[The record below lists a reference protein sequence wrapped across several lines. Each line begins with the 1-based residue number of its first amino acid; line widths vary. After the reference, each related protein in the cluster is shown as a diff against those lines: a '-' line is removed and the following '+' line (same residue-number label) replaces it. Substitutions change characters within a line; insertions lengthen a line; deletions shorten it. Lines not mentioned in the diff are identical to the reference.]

1 MTTPPPETT
10 PWGVPAKVPPY
21 GLAYVAAALENAGF
35 TVQVL
40 DNYQLRN
47 SVELATQEVL
57 KRDPEI
63 VGISCSSVTYK
74 RCLEV
79 AKAIK
84 QVKPSIKVVAGGWHP
99 SFEPDSM
106 LEHPEIDYVVIGEGE
121 FPMVE
126 LATTLAKGGNN
137 DTIAKIPG
145 IGLVYNGKIVK
156 NPPKIID
163 NLDELPYPAWHFF
176 PMDMYDRRM
185 EYLSKTAEPVD
196 VINAIRGCNFNC
208 AYCDN
213 TTLYGRKCRFFSP
226 KRLVD
231 EAEMMKKTLGSKGF
245 YFIGD
250 NFTINKNHTL
260 ELCRLIKDRN
270 LNVEWACDTRVDLIT
285 PELLREMKSAGCK
298 TIFFGIQSG
307 EPRILKKLNINFT
320 IEQVAEG
327 FKMCRKEGIKVAA
340 SFMLGIP
347 GETLADME
355 TTYKLV
361 RKLSPDF
368 CTFYVFIGIPY
379 SALYA
384 EVLEK
389 GLYDRRDGFLVFVK
403 TDQFDYATV
412 TAIQKRYQRGYNLS
426 RQRLIK
432 KMRRDGIGN
441 FVRQGLAFG
450 LHGKTAKRV

>member
-1 MTTPPPETT
+1 MTTPPPEFS
-10 PWGVPAKVPPY
+10 PWGIPAKVPPY
-21 GLAYVAAALENAGF
+21 GLAYVAAALEKAGF
-35 TVQVL
+35 PVQIL
-40 DNYQLRN
+40 DNYQLQN
-47 SVELATQEVL
+47 TVETAQQEVV
-57 KRDPEI
+57 KSDPEI

-74 RCLEV
+74 RALEV
-79 AKAIK
+79 AQAIK
-84 QVKPSIKVVAGGWHP
+84 QIKPSCKVVAGGWHP

-121 FPMVE
+121 LPMVA
-126 LATTLAKGGNN
+126 LAQSLKKGASPDG
-137 DTIAKIPG
+137 ISKIPG
-145 IGLVYNGKIVK
+145 IGMVYNGKIVK
-156 NPPKIID
+156 NPPKVVD
-163 NLDELPYPAWHFF
+163 DLDELPYPAWHLF

-231 EAEMMKKTLGSKGF
+231 EAELMVKNLGSKGF

-260 ELCRLIKDRN
+260 ELCRLLKERN

-285 PELLREMKSAGCK
+285 PELLREMRSVGCR

-320 IEQVAEG
+320 VEQVATG
-327 FKMCRKEGIKVAA
+327 FKMCRKAGIQVAA

-347 GETLADME
+347 GETKEDME
-355 TTYKLV
+355 TTYRFAKKLN
-361 RKLSPDF
+361 PDF

-389 GLYDRRDGFLVFVK
+389 HLYDRKDGFLVFVK
-403 TDQFDYATV
+403 TDQFDYETV
-412 TAIQKRYQRGYNLS
+412 TAIQKRFSQGYNLS
-426 RQRLIK
+426 RGRLYR
-432 KMRRDGIGN
+432 KMRRDGVGS
-441 FVRQGLAFG
+441 FLKQSLAFG

>member
-10 PWGVPAKVPPY
+10 PWGVPARVPPY
-21 GLAYVAAALENAGF
+21 GLAYVAAALEKAGF
-35 TVQVL
+35 TVQIL
-40 DNYQLRN
+40 DNYQLQN
-47 SVELATQEVL
+47 TLETVKQEVAS
-57 KRDPEI
+57 RDPEI

-74 RCLEV
+74 RAIET

-84 QVKPSIKVVAGGWHP
+84 QVKPSCKVVAGGWHP

-106 LEHPEIDYVVIGEGE
+106 LEHPEIDYIVIGEGE

-126 LATTLAKGGNN
+126 LAQLLAKGSSNEAIN
-137 DTIAKIPG
+137 KIPG
-145 IGLVYNGKIVK
+145 VGLVYNGEMIK
-156 NPPKIID
+156 NLPKIID
-163 NLDELPYPAWHFF
+163 NLDEIPYPAWHLF
-176 PMDMYDRRM
+176 PMNIYDRRM

-196 VINAIRGCNFNC
+196 VINAIRGCNFSC

-213 TTLYGRKCRFFSP
+213 TALYGHKCRFFSP

-231 EAEMMKKTLGSKGF
+231 EAELMIKNLGSKGF

-250 NFTINKNHTL
+250 NFTVNKNHTF
-260 ELCRLIKDRN
+260 ELCKLLKERN

-285 PELLREMKSAGCK
+285 RDLLREMKSAGCK

-307 EPRILKKLNINFT
+307 EPRVLKKLNLSFT
-320 IEQVAEG
+320 VEQVVEG
-327 FKMCRKEGIKVAA
+327 FKMCRQEGIKVAA

-347 GETLADME
+347 GETIVDME

-361 RKLSPDF
+361 RKLNPDF

-389 GLYDRRDGFLVFVK
+389 GLYDHRDGFLAFVK

-426 RQRLIK
+426 RQRLIR
-432 KMRRDGIGN
+432 KMRRDGVGS
-441 FVRQGLAFG
+441 FVRQSLAFG
-450 LHGKTAKRV
+450 LHGKTSKRV